1 MIDTHAHLYDS
12 QFDSDRT
19 VMIQRSIDQGVNK
32 IFLPNTDVDS
42 VEGMMALQKQ
52 FPENCFPMIGLHPC
66 DVKED
71 YLSQLEKLY
80 EWLKKYKFY
89 AIGEIGMDLHWD
101 STFVDQQ
108 KKSP

>member
-80 EWLKKYKFY
+80 EWLKKYNHTCPICR
-89 AIGEIGMDLHWD
+89 AECGEHRAVIDNNIH
-101 STFVDQQ
+101 
-108 KKSP
+108 